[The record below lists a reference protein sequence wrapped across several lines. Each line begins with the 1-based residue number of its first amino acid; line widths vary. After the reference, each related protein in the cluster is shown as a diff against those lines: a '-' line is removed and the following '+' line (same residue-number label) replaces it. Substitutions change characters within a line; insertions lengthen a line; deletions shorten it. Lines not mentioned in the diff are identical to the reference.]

1 MYFAAAHLPGG
12 SQMPTDQRR
21 PTEERTLRVL
31 TREEL
36 DDRIHRL
43 AGWIAE
49 GSSESG
55 GSGNGSDDGLDPRW
69 ISAAELI
76 RRVRPFLV
84 YN

>member
-1 MYFAAAHLPGG
+1 
-12 SQMPTDQRR
+12 MPTDHGR
-21 PTEERTLRVL
+21 PTEELLLRAL

-36 DDRIHRL
+36 DERIHRL

-49 GSSESG
+49 GTEGPAS
-55 GSGNGSDDGLDPRW
+55 SGNGSEERLDPRW
-69 ISAAELI
+69 ISAAELV

>member
-1 MYFAAAHLPGG
+1 
-12 SQMPTDQRR
+12 MPTDHGR
-21 PTEERTLRVL
+21 PTAEQTLRVL

-36 DDRIHRL
+36 DERIHRV

-49 GSSESG
+49 GTADPAQSR
-55 GSGNGSDDGLDPRW
+55 NGSDDELDPRW
-69 ISAAELI
+69 ISAAELV